1 MRYQSNW
8 QCESCAHTIYHRGVG
23 VGLTEADGAGA
34 RDAIGVADG
43 VDVGDGVGVERVG
56 S

>member
-1 MRYQSNW
+1 MKVARS
-8 QCESCAHTIYHRGVG
+8 AIYNSGVG
-23 VGLTEADGAGA
+23 LGLTEADGAGE